1 MASWSLSIPLLLLLL
16 LSSTLLQAH
25 SRTYPKKRPFTQATP
40 FFPSP
45 FAGQQQHHHD
55 HAADD
60 RSRLESKHQANEQQ
74 IEQFTRLLY
83 DRLNL
88 KEPPNVTSSAND
100 GTGFP
105 SSFVKQLEQQAIEQ
119 QRLHHDEELN
129 SQKQHD
135 ESQATAERAILSGDS
150 IASYPCQRQ
159 LGAKLNV
166 HDKHLRSM
174 KCFRFTKS
182 NSELRSLPTNQ
193 PIKRLRIYV
202 KQNFFYPT
210 DSSLIFT
217 PEMFQIYQVFRPT
230 SNDTSG
236 SLIASLTGTQ
246 RLSVSQVKPFNDNWL
261 ELTVSPAGVPN
272 GLQQIYEQFIMPWH
286 GLALSRELQ
295 TPGLADSWP
304 TYRRHHHPRLHD
316 DEEKAGQKQE
326 QLPYMLVEYD
336 QRSLSLRRG
345 TRADNARPARA
356 CDPKSPCCRRSLTID
371 LDQGQNALN
380 FVIYPRKIDIGE
392 CVGLCGASGSSLK
405 LTDAKNAQYKNEH
418 HSGYNFFLLHQH
430 QFSANRT
437 QSASESNK
445 ADPSSAHCC
454 SYSNTGG
461 LEMLYRTTNDGPI
474 IRKYIPN
481 MVVERCRC
489 GLPATIQQVY

>member
-1 MASWSLSIPLLLLLL
+1 MASWSLSIQLLLLLL
-16 LSSTLLQAH
+16 ALTLLQAH
-25 SRTYPKKRPFTQATP
+25 SRTFPKRRPPTP
-40 FFPSP
+40 GAPFLPSP
-45 FAGQQQHHHD
+45 FAGQHQHD
-55 HAADD
+55 HVPDD

-88 KEPPNVTSSAND
+88 KEPPNVTTSVND

-159 LGAKLNV
+159 LASRWNIPE
-166 HDKHLRSM
+166 KHLRSM

-182 NSELRSLPTNQ
+182 PSELRNL

-202 KQNFFYPT
+202 KQNFFYHT
-210 DSSLIFT
+210 DPAFVFT
-217 PEMFQIYQVFRPT
+217 PDMFQIYQVFRAT
-230 SNDTSG
+230 SNDTSPN
-236 SLIASLTGTQ
+236 LIASLTDTQ
-246 RLSVSQVKPFNDNWL
+246 RLSVSQVKPFNDHWL
-261 ELTVSPAGVPN
+261 ELTMAPSGSPN
-272 GLQQIYEQFIMPWH
+272 GLQQIYEQFTVPWY
-286 GLALSRELQ
+286 GLAISRELQ
-295 TPGLADSWP
+295 TSAMTDSWP
-304 TYRRHHHPRLHD
+304 NYQRLYHSRWNMD
-316 DEEKAGQKQE
+316 DDKFGQKQDP
-326 QLPYMLVEYD
+326 LPYMLVEYD
-336 QRSLSLRRG
+336 QRSSTLRRG
-345 TRADNARPARA
+345 TRADHARPARS

-392 CVGLCGASGSSLK
+392 CVGMCGASGSSLK
-405 LTDAKNAQYKNEH
+405 LTDTKNAQYKNENH
-418 HSGYNFFLLHQH
+418 AGYNFFLLHQH

-437 QSASESNK
+437 QPGSDANR
-445 ADPSSAHCC
+445 ADPSSTHCC
-454 SYSNTGG
+454 SYSYTGG
-461 LEMLYRTTNDGPI
+461 LELLYRTTNDGPI

-489 GLPATIQQVY
+489 GLPATIQQVK